1 MSQNPQSKKTKLN
14 DNKTTTTSSKK
25 SVPTINTLKSE
36 KETSKIK
43 DTIGKTA
50 SVLKTGA
57 NKGVSILNGVVG
69 DKLEEKVNSISLKM
83 QFYKNGKPIVLT
95 KDDIKK
101 IHPKPSSKVCILV
114 HGLASDEMMWNF
126 PQKKENYG
134 TLLQKDLGYTPFYL
148 RYNSGLH
155 ISENGKNLSMLI
167 HTLVKNYPTTIKELV
182 LIGHSMGGLV
192 IRSACHYGDKQNV
205 TWIYKIRKIIFLG
218 SPHLGAPLE
227 KFGNVV
233 TNVLDKIPNP
243 FTKIAKNIINLRSA
257 GIKDL
262 RYGYLIDEDWKGKD
276 PDALLTNS
284 KNLVPLQ
291 EGVKYYIISG
301 TVTEN
306 PESIFA
312 TWFGDAMV
320 RKPSTLGKSNNEK
333 FNLPIPEENHKEFV
347 GIAHIALMHEPKIYD
362 QIKEWCE

>member
-1 MSQNPQSKKTKLN
+1 MNTNIKKKTSLGKDKSKPEKKN
-14 DNKTTTTSSKK
+14 TKPKRTIKESIDKT
-25 SVPTINTLKSE
+25 V
-36 KETSKIK
+36 
-43 DTIGKTA
+43 
-50 SVLKTGA
+50 SVLKVGA
-57 NKGVSILNGVVG
+57 AKGVTILNGVVG
-69 DKLEEKVNSISLKM
+69 DTLEEKVNPIALKM
-83 QFYKNGKPIVLT
+83 QFYKGGKPITLT
-95 KDDIKK
+95 KEEITK
-101 IHPKPSSKVCILV
+101 IYPKPTSKICILV
-114 HGLASDEMMWNF
+114 HGLVSDELMWNF
-126 PQKKENYG
+126 PKSKDNYG
-134 TLLQKDLGYTPFYL
+134 NLLQKELGYTPFYL

-155 ISENGKNLSMLI
+155 ISENGKNLSTLI
-167 HTLVKNYPTTIKELV
+167 HTLFKNYPTTIKELV

-192 IRSACHYGDKQNV
+192 IRSACYYGDKQNV
-205 TWIYKIRKIIFLG
+205 TWIYKIKKIFLLG

-243 FTKIAKNIINLRSA
+243 FTKITKNVINLRSA

-276 PDALLTNS
+276 PDALLKNS
-284 KNLVPLQ
+284 KNPVPLQ

-320 RKPSTLGKSNNEK
+320 RKPSALGKSNNEK
-333 FNLPIPEENHKEFV
+333 YNLPIPEENHKEFA
-347 GIAHIALMHEPKIYD
+347 GIAHIALMHEQKIYN